1 VITIF
6 NPCLNPLAVNPVL
19 FPVTTASI
27 TAPSITVSV
36 PATTANIGPGFDCLG
51 AALTLYNEFG
61 FTRSA
66 AGLKI
71 TVTGLDAD
79 RVDCD
84 TNNLVYQAFVEF
96 YQRLQQPVPGLDLT
110 IQMNV
115 PLARGLGSSATAIVG
130 GLVGANALAG
140 DPLSMEQL
148 AEIATDMEGHPDNVV
163 PALLGGARISA
174 SGVDRSWEVA
184 PLVWHHGVVPVVA
197 IPDFELPTHVAR
209 SVLPESYS
217 RADVIFNAAHLGL
230 LLQGL
235 AAGNHDWLVAALQD
249 KVHQPYRK
257 ALIVGY
263 DVVEAAAI
271 AAGAYGVV
279 ISGAGPT
286 LLALAPSD
294 RSEVVRDAMQTA
306 WQAFNVNAEALVL
319 RLDEAGTIVKSFM
332 PQSV

>member
-1 VITIF
+1 V
-6 NPCLNPLAVNPVL
+6 
-19 FPVTTASI
+19 SI
-27 TAPSITVSV
+27 AAITVCV

-61 FTRSA
+61 FTRSPL
-66 AGLKI
+66 GLKI
-71 TVTGLDAD
+71 TVTGLDAE
-79 RVDCD
+79 RVDRD
-84 TNNLVYQAFVEF
+84 ANNLVYQAFVEF
-96 YQRLQQPVPGLDLT
+96 YQRLGRPVPGLDLT
-110 IQMNV
+110 IQMHV

-140 DPLSMEQL
+140 EPLSMEQL
-148 AEIATDMEGHPDNVV
+148 AEIATEMEGHPDNVV

-174 SGVDRSWEVA
+174 TGVGRAWEVA
-184 PLVWHHGVVPVVA
+184 PLMWHHAIVPVVA

-209 SVLPESYS
+209 SVLPETYS
-217 RADVIFNAAHLGL
+217 RADVIFNASHLGL

-235 AAGNHDWLVAALQD
+235 AVGNHDWLVAALQD
-249 KVHQPYRK
+249 RVHQPYRK
-257 ALIVGY
+257 SLIVGY

-286 LLALAPSD
+286 LLALTPSD
-294 RSEVVRDAMQTA
+294 RAEVVRDAMQQA
-306 WQAFNVNAEALVL
+306 WQAFNVNAAAMVL
-319 RLDEAGTIVKSFM
+319 RLDEAGTIVKSYM